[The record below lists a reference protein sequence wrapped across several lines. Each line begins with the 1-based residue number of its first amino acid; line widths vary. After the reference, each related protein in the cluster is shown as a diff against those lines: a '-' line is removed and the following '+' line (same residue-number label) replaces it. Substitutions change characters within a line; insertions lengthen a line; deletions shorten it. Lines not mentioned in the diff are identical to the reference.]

1 VKQLQELLVD
11 AQARAAEGQALAQV
25 RMLCC
30 LVCAC
35 ITVSDRECGC
45 GTGAVGSANNSTP

>member
-25 RMLCC
+25 RM
-30 LVCAC
+30 
-35 ITVSDRECGC
+35 
-45 GTGAVGSANNSTP
+45 